1 MLFAE
6 GDDIVLQSLTAAAP
20 LAVPSIILFTI
31 CIVGVHM
38 YVKIDKDSFEVI
50 ILTVSLRIE
59 GIIHTLPQERLTDFM
74 TESTH
79 SYLPVTDASIYK
91 LSDGA
96 LIAKT
101 RFLSLNRKDVT
112 LISPMSEVSK

>member
-1 MLFAE
+1 
-6 GDDIVLQSLTAAAP
+6 
-20 LAVPSIILFTI
+20 
-31 CIVGVHM
+31 M
-38 YVKIDKDSFEVI
+38 YVKIDKDSFEVL

-79 SYLPVTDASIYK
+79 SYLPVTDAAIYK

-96 LIAKT
+96 LVAKT
-101 RFLSLNRKDVT
+101 KFLSLSRKDVT
-112 LISPMSEVSK
+112 LITPMSEVLK

>member
-1 MLFAE
+1 
-6 GDDIVLQSLTAAAP
+6 
-20 LAVPSIILFTI
+20 
-31 CIVGVHM
+31 
-38 YVKIDKDSFEVI
+38 
-50 ILTVSLRIE
+50 
-59 GIIHTLPQERLTDFM
+59 M

-101 RFLSLNRKDVT
+101 RFLSLSRKDVT